1 MWLTME
7 KNLEEDIISKI
18 YYNELEAVQELPN
31 TIEYVKLTEKLKN
44 IEKSLLKDANKE
56 DFKKYMEYIN
66 ERSSM
71 ESENQFKLGF
81 KLGIRIILEALK

>member
-31 TIEYVKLTEKLKN
+31 TIEYIKLTEN
-44 IEKSLLKDANKE
+44 
-56 DFKKYMEYIN
+56 
-66 ERSSM
+66 
-71 ESENQFKLGF
+71 
-81 KLGIRIILEALK
+81 

>member
-1 MWLTME
+1 ME

-31 TIEYVKLTEKLKN
+31 TIEYIKLTEKLKN

-66 ERSSM
+66 EISSM

>member
-1 MWLTME
+1 ME
-7 KNLEEDIISKI
+7 KKLEEDIISKI
-18 YYNELEAVQELPN
+18 YYNDLEAVQELPN
-31 TIEYVKLTEKLKN
+31 TIEYIKLTETLKN
-44 IEKSLLKDANKE
+44 IEKSLLKDSNKE

>member
-1 MWLTME
+1 ME

-18 YYNELEAVQELPN
+18 YYNDLEAVQELPN
-31 TIEYVKLTEKLKN
+31 TIEYIKLTETLKN
-44 IEKSLLKDANKE
+44 IEKSLLKDSNKE

-81 KLGIRIILEALK
+81 KLGIRIIL

>member
-1 MWLTME
+1 ME

-18 YYNELEAVQELPN
+18 YYNDLEAVQELPN
-31 TIEYVKLTEKLKN
+31 TIEYIKLTETLKN
-44 IEKSLLKDANKE
+44 IEKSLLKDSNKE